1 MQLDS
6 RQLAA
11 FAAVLREGS
20 FDAAAR
26 TLHLTPSA
34 VSQRIKG
41 LEERLGRVLIRRG
54 SPCLATEAGES
65 LQRHAQQLQLL
76 EAQALAPFGLADAA
90 PAMRSVR
97 SARSMQGER
106 AAPPLPL
113 AIAVNADSLAT
124 WFVPALAALRARH
137 DVVLDLHV
145 EDQDHSGELLRQGR
159 VLAAVSAEP
168 APVQGCSVQP
178 LGRMRYLAVASPD
191 FMRRQFPSGPTDEA
205 LARAPC
211 NVFNQKDQLQAR
223 FLRQLSKRRLAPPQ
237 HRVPSTHGFIHA
249 ALHGLGWGMNPEALV
264 APLLASGELVELVP
278 GQVLDVPLYWQHWR
292 LDATVLRSLTDAV
305 AAAART
311 GLRPMH
317 QPSSAGVAH

>member
-26 TLHLTPSA
+26 VLHVTPSA
-34 VSQRIKG
+34 VSQRIKA

-54 SPCLATEAGES
+54 SPCVATEAGES
-65 LQRHAQQLQLL
+65 LQRHAQQLRLL
-76 EAQALAPFGLADAA
+76 EAQALAPFGLADVA
-90 PAMRSVR
+90 PTGR
-97 SARSMQGER
+97 SARSGP
-106 AAPPLPL
+106 AAPSLPL

-124 WFVPALAALRARH
+124 WFVPALAALRAQH

-168 APVQGCSVQP
+168 APVQGCSMQP

-191 FMRRQFPSGPTDEA
+191 FMRRQFPEGPTDEA

-223 FLRQLSKRRLAPPQ
+223 FLRQLSKRQLAPPQ

-249 ALHGLGWGMNPEALV
+249 ALHGLGWGMNPQALV
-264 APLLASGELVELVP
+264 APLLANGELVELVP
-278 GQVLDVPLYWQHWR
+278 GQVLDVALYWQHWR
-292 LDATVLRSLTDAV
+292 LEAAVLRALTDAV
-305 AAAART
+305 AAAARV
-311 GLRPMH
+311 GLRPRGR
-317 QPSSAGVAH
+317 PSSVGVAD